1 MVLLNRFQKMIED
14 IVLLVKYAASDKET
28 RGEPPARQFKR
39 NDKLGGAL
47 FDPKVSELVTK
58 TYWAKVLIDLVM
70 LLVVTAGIVFGSQLL
85 WNNGV
90 VHLLPVKKC
99 TRIEHILALFA
110 IAELI
115 F

>member
-1 MVLLNRFQKMIED
+1 MVLLDRFQKMIED
-14 IVLLVKYAASDKET
+14 IVLLVKYAASDKNSRE
-28 RGEPPARQFKR
+28 EPKRQFGR
-39 NDKLGGAL
+39 NNQLGGAL
-47 FDPKVSELVTK
+47 FDPKVSDLVVK

-110 IAELI
+110 VAELL